1 MRIPAATL
9 VASLS
14 IILPVGPSAAQT
26 PLDETTLPTRAEATD
41 WIETSRYDDVVA
53 LLETVAAARADAHL
67 TTMGYTFEGRAIPLL
82 VVGLGDPSAESVMAS
97 GKLRVYLQG
106 GIHSGEVPGKE
117 ALQMLARDLAAGRAP
132 AAWTESMVLLIAP
145 LYNADGNERVRL
157 TNRPRQHGPLAGMGQ
172 RPNAMGLD
180 LNRDHMKL
188 DSPEARSVVGMM
200 NRYDPHLSVDL
211 HTTNGSRH
219 GYHLTYSPPLHPGV
233 AAPVVDLLRGSGLPQ
248 VTEGVFD
255 RTGWHTWYYG
265 NARRMPD
272 GETGWFTF
280 DHRPRFNNNYIGLR
294 NRLAI
299 LGEAYSYATFEDRVI
314 ATRVFVDEILDWAA
328 SDTDAIRDAVAA
340 ADASAVGEVLPT
352 RATFAAD
359 DTLATILMGE
369 VDEERNPWSGRMM
382 LRRRDVT
389 IPTPMREYGT
399 FAATDTET
407 VPRRYYVPPNVEPA
421 IDRLAA
427 HGIEATVLS
436 EPLTVEVEEFRVDST
451 SVSPR
456 EFQGHNE
463 IEYFGSWTT
472 VERTLPAGTH
482 AVDVAQPLGRLAFYL
497 LEPRSDDGLANWAF
511 MDEFVE
517 EGVYPIVREP
527 GR

>member
-1 MRIPAATL
+1 MRTPVVTL
-9 VASLS
+9 VASLA
-14 IILPVGPSAAQT
+14 ILTAPIPTAAQT
-26 PLDETTLPTRAEATD
+26 ALDATTLPTRAEASG
-41 WIETSRYDDVVA
+41 WIETSRYEDVVS
-53 LLETVAAARADAHL
+53 LLETVADARADAHL

-82 VVGLGDPSAESVMAS
+82 VVGVDDPSPETVMAS
-97 GKLRVYLQG
+97 DKLRVYLQG

-132 AAWTESMVLLIAP
+132 ATWTEAMVLLIAP

-172 RPNAMGLD
+172 RPNAMDLD

-188 DSPEARSVVGMM
+188 DAPEARSVVGMM

-233 AAPVVDLLRGSGLPQ
+233 AAPVVDLLRGTGLPE
-248 VTEGVFD
+248 VTEGVYD
-255 RTGWHTWYYG
+255 RLGWYTWYYG

-314 ATRVFVDEILDWAA
+314 VTRAFVDEILDWAA
-328 SDTDAIRDAVAA
+328 DDADAIRSAVAA
-340 ADASAVGEVLPT
+340 ADASVVGATLPT

-359 DTLATILMGE
+359 DTLSTILMGE
-369 VDEERNPWSGRMM
+369 VDEERNPWSGQIMF
-382 LRRRDVT
+382 RRRDVT
-389 IPTPMREYGT
+389 TPTPMREYGT
-399 FAATDTET
+399 FEATDTE
-407 VPRRYYVPPNVEPA
+407 VAPGRYYVPPEVAPA

-427 HGIEATVLS
+427 HGVRTTVLDA
-436 EPLTVEVEEFRVDST
+436 PMAVDLEVFRVDST
-451 SVSPR
+451 STSPR
-456 EFQGHNE
+456 PFQGHTE
-463 IEYFGSWTT
+463 LEYFGAWAPAS
-472 VERTLPAGTH
+472 VTLPAGTTV
-482 AVDVAQPLGRLAFYL
+482 VDVAQPLGRLAFYL
-497 LEPRSDDGLANWAF
+497 LEPRSDDGLANWGF
-511 MDEFVE
+511 LDEFVE
-517 EGVYPIVREP
+517 EGVYPILRGA